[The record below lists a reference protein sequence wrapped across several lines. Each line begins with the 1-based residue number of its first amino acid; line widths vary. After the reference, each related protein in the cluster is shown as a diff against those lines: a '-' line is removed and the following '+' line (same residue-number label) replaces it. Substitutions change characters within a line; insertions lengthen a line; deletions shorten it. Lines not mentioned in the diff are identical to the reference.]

1 MNPAGGGPGEREITG
16 GVTYDPTNNVLA
28 AEEHITIAF
37 GRDYSDVSPVSGVI
51 TGGGAHRVKVSV
63 DVATV

>member
-1 MNPAGGGPGEREITG
+1 
-16 GVTYDPTNNVLA
+16 VLP

-51 TGGGAHRVKVSV
+51 TGGGSHRVKVSV
-63 DVATV
+63 DVAEV